1 MYATAL
7 CGIRAGSFPLIPF
20 DLFLIHV
27 LIIVR
32 TYRLPTLRA
41 VKHLLHDR
49 TDSTCSG
56 AGFRALN
63 HKYDIRPNDSDLT
76 TDRPVWTA
84 FCRVV
89 PPDWRTTK

>member
-41 VKHLLHDR
+41 VKQLLARPDR
-49 TDSTCSG
+49 
-56 AGFRALN
+56 F
-63 HKYDIRPNDSDLT
+63 DLL
-76 TDRPVWTA
+76 RGWIPCA
-84 FCRVV
+84 
-89 PPDWRTTK
+89 

>member
-32 TYRLPTLRA
+32 THRLPTLRA
-41 VKHLLHDR
+41 VKHLLARPDR
-49 TDSTCSG
+49 
-56 AGFRALN
+56 F
-63 HKYDIRPNDSDLT
+63 DLL
-76 TDRPVWTA
+76 RGWIPCA
-84 FCRVV
+84 
-89 PPDWRTTK
+89 

>member
-41 VKHLLHDR
+41 VKQLLARPDR
-49 TDSTCSG
+49 
-56 AGFRALN
+56 F
-63 HKYDIRPNDSDLT
+63 DLLRGWIPLRLITNT
-76 TDRPVWTA
+76 TFGPRTA
-84 FCRVV
+84 I
-89 PPDWRTTK
+89 